1 MLDRFARFVVG
12 YPRSIIAVVAVL
24 TAFFAY
30 GALNARI
37 DSSAGTLVDTESPAY
52 RYYEDVR
59 ATFGSDEM
67 DIVAVVSSDVFTVDT
82 LAKIEAVTDRL
93 LRIDGVENVESLST
107 VRNLTAGPDGDIDR
121 SPVMET
127 APVHSAAI
135 DDLRRTVRENP
146 LLNGTLV
153 SEDGRSAAIFVTYE
167 EMSERDLVAS
177 GVHDRV
183 EEALRELEG
192 PEQLYFSGVPRIK
205 VEAAHLIERDI
216 LVLGPISFL
225 AVSVVLF
232 LAFRSWRGTLVPA
245 LTTGAGTV
253 WTAGLMG
260 FLDVP
265 INIVTLVLP
274 TFLLAVGN
282 AYATHIVARHRE
294 ETEDGS
300 TSVEAAR
307 RTIAHMGTPVFATA
321 LTTVLGFA
329 SLLAYRISAIRDLGF
344 FSVFGI
350 SVLFLLSLSFTVV
363 LLSLLPPEKQ
373 RRKRDSSERTRLER
387 ALESIGSFSI
397 ARPRLVMVVSCLVVA
412 VFAWGATRVRVETT
426 YLSYFQ
432 RDDPVRIAVETV
444 NERLG
449 MGDAAFF
456 VAIDGPEPDSITR
469 LDTMYRIAAL
479 QDFIDRLP
487 EVASTTSIVDY
498 VKLFHRSFHDNDP
511 AYHSLP
517 DTDQAVA
524 QYMLLLDP
532 EAVDDVLSGDASRGV
547 ILVRSNIHVS
557 ATMNA
562 VVDKIERFAADAFP
576 DDFHVQAT
584 GTRVLLDRTADD
596 LAEGQVG
603 SLLTALFVVFVT
615 LSLQFLSPRFGLVA
629 MAPNLIPIVMFF
641 GILGW
646 SGTPLG
652 IATAMIA
659 AIALGTGVDE
669 AVHLLAEFNHHVRK
683 NADSRAAVLA
693 ALRSI
698 GPPVVYNTAAL
709 VIGVLVLVGSSFVP
723 LQQFGLFTAINVVVS
738 LLVDLLVLPAILVT
752 ARFVT
757 LWDVLSLKLGGGPHE
772 EIPLLRGLTPS
783 QAKVAVLMGVLR
795 SIRRGDA
802 IVRQG
807 EPGSEMYVIVQGS
820 ARIEQ
825 RTGSRTRVLREV
837 GRGGVIGEMGL
848 VRGQARSADAIAA
861 DDTELLVV
869 DERFLQTLQRRYPR
883 IASIVFLNL
892 TRILCDRLEDSS
904 LGPSSAPIGVAAI
917 PLTR

>member
-12 YPRSIIAVVAVL
+12 YPRSIIATVAVV
-24 TAFFAY
+24 TAIFAV

-37 DSSAGTLVDTESPAY
+37 DSSAGTLVDIESAAY
-52 RYYEDVR
+52 QYYEEVR
-59 ATFGSDEM
+59 STFGSDEM
-67 DIVAVVSSDVFTVDT
+67 DIVAVVSGDIFTVDA

-93 LRIDGVENVESLST
+93 LRVEGVANVESLST

-121 SPVMET
+121 SPVMAS
-127 APVHSAAI
+127 APADPAAV

-146 LLNGTLV
+146 LLSGTLV
-153 SEDGRSAAIFVTYE
+153 SEDERSSAIFVTYE
-167 EMSERDLVAS
+167 EMSEAELVAS
-177 GVHDRV
+177 GVHERIEGV
-183 EEALRELEG
+183 LRELEG

-205 VEAAHLIERDI
+205 VEAARLIQKDI
-216 LVLGPISFL
+216 LLLGPISFL

-232 LAFRSWRGTLVPA
+232 LAFRSWRGTLIPA
-245 LTTGAGTV
+245 LTTGAGTI

-260 FLDVP
+260 LLDVP

-307 RTIAHMGTPVFATA
+307 RTISHMGTPVFVTA

-329 SLLAYRISAIRDLGF
+329 SLLAYRIRAIRDLGL

-350 SVLFLLSLSFTVV
+350 SALFVLSLTFTVA
-363 LLSLLPPEKQ
+363 LLSLLPPEKSK
-373 RRKRDSSERTRLER
+373 RKRDADERTWLDR
-387 ALESIGSFSI
+387 ALEGMGRFAM
-397 ARPRLVMVVSCLVVA
+397 ARPRAVIVVSCLLFV

-432 RDDPVRIAVETV
+432 HDDPVRISAETL

-456 VAIDGPEPDSITR
+456 VAIDGPAPDSITR
-469 LDTMYRIAAL
+469 IDTMYRIAAL
-479 QDFIDRLP
+479 QDFINRLP
-487 EVASTTSIVDY
+487 GIVSTTSIVDY

-517 DTDQAVA
+517 DTDAAVA

-532 EAVDDVLSGDASRGV
+532 EAVDDVLSGDSSRGV
-547 ILVRSNIHVS
+547 ILVRSSIHVS
-557 ATMNA
+557 AAMNTT
-562 VVDKIERFAADAFP
+562 VDRIERFAADVFP
-576 DDFHVQAT
+576 DDFNVQAT

-603 SLLTALFVVFVT
+603 SLLAALFVVFVT

-652 IATAMIA
+652 MATAMIA

-683 NADSRAAVLA
+683 SADPPAAVLA

-709 VIGVLVLVGSSFVP
+709 VVGVLVLLGSNFVP
-723 LQQFGLFTAINVVVS
+723 LQQFGLFTAINIVVS
-738 LLVDLLVLPAILVT
+738 LLVDLIVLPAILVT

-757 LWDVLSLKLGGGPHE
+757 VWDLLSLKLGGAPNE
-772 EIPLLRGLTPS
+772 EIPLFRGLTPA
-783 QAKVAVLMGVLR
+783 QTKTAVLMGVLR
-795 SIRRGDA
+795 SIRRGEL

-807 EPGSEMYVIVQGS
+807 SPGHEMYVIVHGR

-825 RTGSRTRVLREV
+825 RADSRTTVLREIE
-837 GRGGVIGEMGL
+837 RGGVIGEMGL
-848 VRGQARSADAIAA
+848 VRGQTRTADAVAA

-869 DERFLQTLQRRYPR
+869 DDRFLQTLQRRYPR
-883 IASIVFLNL
+883 IAAAVFLNL
-892 TRILCDRLEDSS
+892 TRILSDRLEDSS
-904 LGPSSAPIGVAAI
+904 LRSSATPIELSA
-917 PLTR
+917 

>member
-12 YPRSIIAVVAVL
+12 YPRSIIAAVAIV
-24 TAFFAY
+24 TAIFAV
-30 GALNARI
+30 GALGARI
-37 DSSAGTLVDTESPAY
+37 DSSAGTLVDTDSAAY
-52 RYYEDVR
+52 RYYEEVR

-67 DIVAVVSSDVFTVDT
+67 DIVAVVSTDIFSVEA
-82 LAKIEAVTDRL
+82 LAKIEAVTDRI
-93 LRIDGVENVESLST
+93 LRIEGVENVESLST

-121 SPVMET
+121 SPVMES
-127 APVHSAAI
+127 APTDPAAV
-135 DDLRRTVRENP
+135 DDLRRAVRENP
-146 LLNGTLV
+146 LLDGTLV
-153 SEDGRSAAIFVTYE
+153 SEDGRSAAIFITYE
-167 EMSERDLVAS
+167 RMSEAELVAS
-177 GVHDRV
+177 GVHERI
-183 EEALRELEG
+183 ERALGELEG
-192 PEQLYFSGVPRIK
+192 PEQLHFSGVPRIK
-205 VEAAHLIERDI
+205 VGAAHLIQKDI

-225 AVSVVLF
+225 AVSLVLL

-282 AYATHIVARHRE
+282 AYATHIVAHHRE
-294 ETEDGS
+294 ETEGGS
-300 TSVEAAR
+300 TSAEAAR
-307 RTIAHMGTPVFATA
+307 RTVSHMGTPVFVTA

-329 SLLAYRISAIRDLGF
+329 SLLAYRIRAIRDLGL

-350 SVLFLLSLSFTVV
+350 SVLFALSLTFTVA
-363 LLSLLPPEKQ
+363 LLSLLPPEKSK
-373 RRKRDSSERTRLER
+373 RKTDADERTWLDHTLEGMGCF
-387 ALESIGSFSI
+387 AM
-397 ARPRLVMVVSCLVVA
+397 ARPRAVIAVACLLFVL
-412 VFAWGATRVRVETT
+412 FAWGATRVRVETT

-432 RDDPVRIAVETV
+432 KNDPVRVAVETV

-456 VAIDGPEPDSITR
+456 VTIDGPEPDSITR

-479 QDFIDRLP
+479 QDFINRLP
-487 EVASTTSIVDY
+487 GVASSTSIVDY

-517 DTDQAVA
+517 DTDAAVA
-524 QYMLLLDP
+524 QYLLLLDP

-557 ATMNA
+557 AAMNA
-562 VVDKIERFAADAFP
+562 TVDKIERFASDAFP
-576 DDFHVQAT
+576 DDFNSQAT

-646 SGTPLG
+646 SGIPLG
-652 IATAMIA
+652 MATAMIA

-683 NADSRAAVLA
+683 SADPPAAVLA

-709 VIGVLVLVGSSFVP
+709 VVGVLVLLGSNFVP
-723 LQQFGLFTAINVVVS
+723 LQQFGLFTAINIVVS
-738 LLVDLLVLPAILVT
+738 LLVDLIVLPAILVT

-757 LWDVLSLKLGGGPHE
+757 VWDVLSLKLGGAPQE
-772 EIPLLRGLTPS
+772 EIPLFRGLTPS
-783 QAKVAVLMGVLR
+783 QAKIAVLMGVMR
-795 SIRRGDA
+795 NARRGEV

-807 EPGSEMYVIVQGS
+807 TPGHEMYVVVHGR

-825 RTGSRTRVLREV
+825 RIESRTTVLREV
-837 GRGGVIGEMGL
+837 ERGDVIGEMGL
-848 VRGQARSADAIAA
+848 VRGQTRTADAIAA
-861 DDTELLVV
+861 HDTELLVV
-869 DERFLQTLQRRYPR
+869 DDRFLRTLQRRYPR
-883 IASIVFLNL
+883 IAATVFLNL
-892 TRILCDRLEDSS
+892 TRMLSDRLEESNLRS
-904 LGPSSAPIGVAAI
+904 NAARIELSA
-917 PLTR
+917 